1 MAPEYSLYCALVDL
15 NFIFSLVSFCCAL
28 HLCISSK
35 WKCTRQ
41 ANFLRLLVAQSLCTF
56 LQQWSILQLRKELKL
71 TLYHGKKITSVQYEQ
86 INDFDSLLL
95 RFSFFRCFFFFRQYD
110 MNYDFWYCLFE
121 RFKQVSNYLSDE
133 RSKTLNEIYPS
144 QSINRHKKNTMIMT
158 RWFFVSNGN
167 SIFSKFLAFKQCHL
181 FDTMLFKYE

>member
-71 TLYHGKKITSVQYEQ
+71 TLYHGKKITSVQYDQ

-121 RFKQVSNYLSDE
+121 RFKQVSNYFIRRTIKNFE
-133 RSKTLNEIYPS
+133 WNI
-144 QSINRHKKNTMIMT
+144 SIPKHQQTQKEHNDNDSVVFRIQWKFHFLKN
-158 RWFFVSNGN
+158 
-167 SIFSKFLAFKQCHL
+167 
-181 FDTMLFKYE
+181 FDF